1 METHKVSKF
10 SIFLNF
16 CSSYPFGHYQF
27 IIETK
32 FKYNNEPEQVK
43 RRYTEFVEL
52 YTLLSLERPTCI
64 LPSLPPKD
72 VQATLQGKESEV
84 MRTRKNELEKFLE
97 MLVQHQQF
105 SQSKI
110 LEDFLKD
117 QSSEP
122 FTVDK
127 HRKEVEP

>member
-1 METHKVSKF
+1 
-10 SIFLNF
+10 
-16 CSSYPFGHYQF
+16 
-27 IIETK
+27 
-32 FKYNNEPEQVK
+32 
-43 RRYTEFVEL
+43 
-52 YTLLSLERPTCI
+52 
-64 LPSLPPKD
+64 
-72 VQATLQGKESEV
+72 